1 MICGSNGLK
10 ISTRPCGLAEVC
22 SIEQASAPPLPSHC
36 PGMSTPTLPLWK
48 MTKTQLQ
55 EACNMKGIPL
65 NRNWTV
71 LELRSILSNA
81 QAVRD
86 DAPKTK
92 GLASM
97 TLAELR
103 DEAMKS
109 GIEPAPKESKGSL
122 MLRIRDARAP
132 DETVMTIGRFKGS
145 SYPQIPEKYGDWASE
160 EERQN
165 GDNMHPDLK
174 RYVTWR
180 RLKRTMDAKATTE
193 NMYLKYGNDPEAN
206 AKVPPPPVSETGY
219 GSAWSVVE
227 PGQGSDQRPLLHR
240 PSARASTPRV
250 PAESG
255 TTSRNRRRWTRT

>member
-1 MICGSNGLK
+1 
-10 ISTRPCGLAEVC
+10 
-22 SIEQASAPPLPSHC
+22 
-36 PGMSTPTLPLWK
+36 
-48 MTKTQLQ
+48 
-55 EACNMKGIPL
+55 MKGIPL

-86 DAPKTK
+86 DAPRTK

-132 DETVMTIGRFKGS
+132 DETVMTIGS

-206 AKVPPPPVSETGY
+206 AKVPPPPVSEPGY
-219 GSAWSVVE
+219 GRAWSVVE
-227 PGQGSDQRPLLHR
+227 PGSARRAMAVHGQWWNRGRGRISVLYYIG

-255 TTSRNRRRWTRT
+255 TTSRRRRRWTRT

>member
-1 MICGSNGLK
+1 
-10 ISTRPCGLAEVC
+10 
-22 SIEQASAPPLPSHC
+22 
-36 PGMSTPTLPLWK
+36 
-48 MTKTQLQ
+48 
-55 EACNMKGIPL
+55 MKGIPL

-145 SYPQIPEKYGDWASE
+145 S
-160 EERQN
+160 
-165 GDNMHPDLK
+165 
-174 RYVTWR
+174 TR
-180 RLKRTMDAKATTE
+180 RSPRNTATGRRRRNART
-193 NMYLKYGNDPEAN
+193 
-206 AKVPPPPVSETGY
+206 
-219 GSAWSVVE
+219 
-227 PGQGSDQRPLLHR
+227 
-240 PSARASTPRV
+240 
-250 PAESG
+250 G
-255 TTSRNRRRWTRT
+255 TTCTRT